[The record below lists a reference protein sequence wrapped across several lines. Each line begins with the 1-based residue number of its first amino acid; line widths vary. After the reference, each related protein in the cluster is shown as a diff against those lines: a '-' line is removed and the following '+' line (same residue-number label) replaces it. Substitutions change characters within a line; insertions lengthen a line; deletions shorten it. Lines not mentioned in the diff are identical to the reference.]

1 MKKSIMRE
9 NTPLSQDDCF
19 VVSSKNDPRFDFP
32 LHCHDE
38 YELNL
43 IVNACGAKRI
53 VGGHIQIIDD
63 LELVLIGPNLSHT
76 WSSNDYNGN
85 TATETTILFHKDLFD
100 DKFLSW
106 AQLDLVKN
114 MLERSQKGILF
125 PQHIASVL
133 KDRIIALNVK
143 NGFQSVLDLLS
154 ILHDLA
160 VVPDLETL
168 SDTGFS
174 NVHLNYDNRRL
185 NKVSEYMNKN
195 YNQQVTLAE
204 VARIAGMSEAS
215 FSRFIK
221 QRTGKTFIDSL
232 NEIKLEYASRMLIE
246 TTNTIAEIAYNC
258 GFNNISNFN
267 RVFKCKK
274 FCIPS
279 EFRETYSG
287 YKVSA

>member
-1 MKKSIMRE
+1 M
-9 NTPLSQDDCF
+9 
-19 VVSSKNDPRFDFP
+19 
-32 LHCHDE
+32 
-38 YELNL
+38 
-43 IVNACGAKRI
+43 
-53 VGGHIQIIDD
+53 
-63 LELVLIGPNLSHT
+63 
-76 WSSNDYNGN
+76 
-85 TATETTILFHKDLFD
+85 
-100 DKFLSW
+100 
-106 AQLDLVKN
+106 
-114 MLERSQKGILF
+114 
-125 PQHIASVL
+125 
-133 KDRIIALNVK
+133 ALNVK

-160 VVPDLETL
+160 VVPGLETL

-174 NVHLNYDNRRL
+174 NVHLNYDNKRL
-185 NKVSEYMNKN
+185 NKVYEYMNKN

-221 QRTGKTFIDSL
+221 QRSGKTFIDSL